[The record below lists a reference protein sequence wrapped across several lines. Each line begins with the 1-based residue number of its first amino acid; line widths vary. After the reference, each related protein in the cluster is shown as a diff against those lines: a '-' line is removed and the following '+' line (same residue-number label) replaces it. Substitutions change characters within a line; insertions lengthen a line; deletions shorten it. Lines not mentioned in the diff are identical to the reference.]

1 MIIMSRYTTEV
12 RFICETFAGL
22 DESVG
27 YNDVNKTIQAAIPKI
42 FNFYFPIFDEN
53 YRNVLCTKILRHY
66 YTREICEETVGL
78 WQLRLETRLN
88 EIMPYYNQ
96 LYEIEKSVSGLFDNT
111 NLTTKHTL
119 DKAGETTGNNTS
131 TGTSDSKTNSD
142 NNVWDVFSDTPQG
155 TLSNVENN
163 TYLTNARKIETTDE
177 TTNETNTSANSEY
190 KQNIISTDNYL
201 ELITGKQGG
210 DTYAELLN
218 RFRDNI
224 ISVDLMIID
233 ELSNLFFNLW

>member
-1 MIIMSRYTTEV
+1 MSRYTTEV

-27 YNDVNKTIQAAIPKI
+27 YNDVNRTIQAAIPKI

-78 WQLRLETRLN
+78 WQLRLENKLN
-88 EIMPYYNQ
+88 EIMPYYNN
-96 LYEIEKSVSGLFDNT
+96 LYEIEKNISGLFDNT

-131 TGTSDSKTNSD
+131 TGTSDSSTNSD

-155 TLSNVENN
+155 TLSNIENN

-201 ELITGKQGG
+201 EMITGKQGG
-210 DTYAELLN
+210 ETYAELLN
-218 RFRDNI
+218 RFKDNI

-233 ELSNLFFNLW
+233 ELSSLFFNLW